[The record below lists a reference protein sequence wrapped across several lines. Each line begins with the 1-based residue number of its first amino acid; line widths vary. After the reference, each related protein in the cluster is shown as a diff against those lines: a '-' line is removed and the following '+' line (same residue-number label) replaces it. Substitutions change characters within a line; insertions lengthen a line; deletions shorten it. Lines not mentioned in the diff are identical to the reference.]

1 MIYAIPNDGLHVA
14 NHFMKAPY
22 IALYNEQGL
31 VKNIPNG
38 ALGGGC
44 KAKSQLLNQLKE
56 LRVKAVIA
64 RNIGERSLAKLLRHN
79 ICVYRVAKRVE
90 LDAVLTSDLTKLA
103 SGEQGRPSI
112 QHRNKT
118 SCSGCSGSKEKAA
131 SRLQS
136 SALSVSPRRD
146 RFNLRFAKLIGK
158 QGE

>member
-38 ALGGGC
+38 ALEGGC

-103 SGEQGRPSI
+103 SSEQGRPSI

-118 SCSGCSGSKEKAA
+118 SCSGAKEKAA

-146 RFNLRFAKLIGK
+146 RFNLKFAKLIGK